1 MIDIWLALGLV
12 ASHAFAGT
20 APVLIYKAVKTNKVK
35 REQIPLMANES
46 VREFVSNESS
56 LPPTL
61 SPKDTFDVQSAED
74 KINTVVMTDEQ
85 YLKHLCKLYPE
96 AYKTY
101 KSDMAEKRIVER
113 SDRYVM
119 RMILAAEAGD
129 MDVKLSGLTMDF
141 SNGDQVWIGNK
152 YYSYGNLYR
161 SEDNPH
167 CVFSISN
174 GTLSLYTFMR
184 LVHLEETFF
193 DPVLRMKNSTIKVVS
208 PNA

>member
-20 APVLIYKAVKTNKVK
+20 APVLIYKALKAKPIK
-35 REQIPLMANES
+35 IKLPGSEIPLMPNEQ
-46 VREFVSNESS
+46 VRTFVGNS
-56 LPPTL
+56 
-61 SPKDTFDVQSAED
+61 DFDVQCTEEQN
-74 KINTVVMTDEQ
+74 KVTVMNDDQ

-129 MDVKLSGLTMDF
+129 MEVKLSGLTMDF

-193 DPVLRMKNSTIKVVS
+193 DPILRMKNSTIKVVS

>member
-1 MIDIWLALGLV
+1 MIDLWVSLGLL

-20 APVLIYKAVKTNKVK
+20 APVLIYKAVKSNKVK

-46 VREFVSNESS
+46 VREFVSNETS
-56 LPPTL
+56 LPKLAL
-61 SPKDTFDVQSAED
+61 SNTFDVQSTED
-74 KINTVVMTDEQ
+74 KVNTVVMTDEQ